1 MEFMLELTIKIP
13 VICSCEETCICR
25 DLIKCKKSC
34 FCGGIKQRL
43 EKRSEYSA
51 SSPDYNF
58 HKKIKKTKSVSFI
71 TEPKIRYIHT
81 IPNSIKMYN
90 IIRNLNLSP
99 RFV

>member
-1 MEFMLELTIKIP
+1 MEVMLELTIKIP

-34 FCGGIKQRL
+34 FCGGIKQGL

-58 HKKIKKTKSVSFI
+58 HKKNT
-71 TEPKIRYIHT
+71 T
-81 IPNSIKMYN
+81 I
-90 IIRNLNLSP
+90 
-99 RFV
+99 FVFFSLFRVKWTISY